1 VKIEGVHHV
10 AVEVTDLDAA
20 PAFYSG
26 VLGMRIRDDRPDV
39 SPGAWLDAGRDQVHL
54 VLTEQPAPTGRRRT
68 RPSTS
73 TNSTRG
79 SATWQHTVWPCANSP
94 SCPERRDG
102 HCSATRSGIGSNSPN
117 GDRHNAPPCREEPT

>member
-1 VKIEGVHHV
+1 MKIEGVHHV

-54 VLTEQPAPTGRRRT
+54 VLTEQPPPTGRR
-68 RPSTS
+68 
-73 TNSTRG
+73 
-79 SATWQHTVWPCANSP
+79 ANTAFHVDEFDSWISHLAAHGVAVRQLTLVP
-94 SCPERRDG
+94 GAPRRALFCDPVG
-102 HCSATRSGIGSNSPN
+102 NRIELTQR
-117 GDRHNAPPCREEPT
+117 

>member
-20 PAFYSG
+20 LAFYSG

-54 VLTEQPAPTGRRRT
+54 VLTEQPPPTGRRAHT
-68 RPSTS
+68 AFPST
-73 TNSTRG
+73 TSTRG
-79 SATWQHTVWPCANSP
+79 SATWQHTVWPRANSP
-94 SCPERRDG
+94 SCPERHDR

-117 GDRHNAPPCREEPT
+117 GDRHNAPPSREEPT